1 MTRLVEVHHCAG
13 SEARDARGAA
23 PPAKRR
29 LPLLAFQG
37 FTAPGNHAYGNHV
50 SPQQD
55 RPD

>member
-1 MTRLVEVHHCAG
+1 VTRLVEVHHCAG